1 MTMYKL
7 EVLIDGEWRRI
18 ASGRDKEGLLV
29 FVLEG
34 EQYRIVEAEC

>member
-1 MTMYKL
+1 MKRYVL

-29 FVLEG
+29 FVCEG
-34 EQYRIVEAEC
+34 EQYRIVEAE

>member
-7 EVLIDGEWRRI
+7 EVLIDGEWRQI

-29 FVLEG
+29 FVEPD
-34 EQYRIVEAEC
+34 EEYRIVEAEC

>member
-1 MTMYKL
+1 MYKL
-7 EVLIDGEWRRI
+7 EVVIDGEWRRI

-34 EQYRIVEAEC
+34 EQYRIVEVE